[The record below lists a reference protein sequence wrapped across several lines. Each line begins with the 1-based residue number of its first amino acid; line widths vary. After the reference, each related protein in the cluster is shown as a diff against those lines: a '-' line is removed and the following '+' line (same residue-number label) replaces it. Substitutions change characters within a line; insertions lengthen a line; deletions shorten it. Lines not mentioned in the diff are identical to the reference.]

1 VNRRIEH
8 WHNPAAP
15 LPNSLV
21 PASNLL
27 VTNAAGEILLQ
38 RRRDTGQWALPGG
51 KQELGETPSQCA
63 VRECEE
69 ETGVHAEVTGLL
81 GVYSDPAHL
90 VEYTSDG
97 EVRQEYEVTFIG
109 RPIGGQPTANAE
121 ASAVAWVSPA
131 DLPHYDIHP
140 TMRRQ
145 LDHYLA
151 NRYPVAD

>member
-1 VNRRIEH
+1 MNRRIEH

-15 LPNSLV
+15 APNSLV

-27 VTNAAGEILLQ
+27 VVDESGQILLQ

-69 ETGVHAEVTGLL
+69 ETGVKAEVVGLL

-109 RPIGGQPTANAE
+109 RPVGGAPAANDE
-121 ASAVAWVSPA
+121 ASDVHWVSPA
-131 DLPHYDIHP
+131 DLPRYDVHE
-140 TMRRQ
+140 TQLRQ
-145 LDHYLA
+145 INDYLVE
-151 NRYPVAD
+151 RYPVAD

>member
-1 VNRRIEH
+1 MNIRIEH
-8 WHNPAAP
+8 WHNADAPAA
-15 LPNSLV
+15 NSLV

-27 VTNAAGEILLQ
+27 VVDDAGAVLLQ

-51 KQELGETPSQCA
+51 KQELGETPSECA
-63 VRECEE
+63 VRECKE
-69 ETGVHAEVTGLL
+69 ETGVLAEVTGLL

-109 RPIGGQPTANAE
+109 RPISGTPTINDE
-121 ASAVAWVSPA
+121 ASAVHWVIPA
-131 DLPHYDIHP
+131 QLETYDIHE

-145 LDHYLA
+145 LNDYLGQ
-151 NRYPVAD
+151 RYPVAD